1 MADKALRHGQGLI
14 HSFLALRKA
23 VGVIGVAL
31 PGVLYVVAGTAI
43 GSLSAGYYTA
53 GSAYFVA
60 SVCAIGIF
68 LLYYRGYD
76 RKDRIASFIA
86 GAAALVVG
94 QVPCGCGPQ
103 GREGPAFLWGW
114 APGYAT
120 SDWPLLHQGAAIIL
134 FTTLAVF
141 CLFLFPLSDGSVRIN
156 RKKRE
161 RNIVYYA
168 CGVVIVL
175 CLVAVVIDHVWLPWL
190 GPTGLYVIET
200 VMMLAFGL
208 SWAVKGEA
216 IPPLNDRTPAGPPLA
231 AVSAQGGTP

>member
-23 VGVIGVAL
+23 VGFIGMAL
-31 PGVLYVVAGTAI
+31 PFVLLLVHG
-43 GSLSAGYYTA
+43 GSLGSISAGYYTA
-53 GSAYFVA
+53 GSALFVA
-60 SVCAIGIF
+60 GVCAIGIF

-86 GAAALVVG
+86 GTAALIVG

-103 GREGPAFLWGW
+103 GQSGPAFLWGW
-114 APGYAT
+114 APGYIT
-120 SDWPLLHQGAAIIL
+120 SDWPRVHQGAAFIL
-134 FTTLAVF
+134 FCTLAVF
-141 CLFLFPLSDGSVRIN
+141 CLFLFPLSDGSKDVN
-156 RKKRE
+156 RKKQQ

-168 CGVVIVL
+168 CGGVIVV
-175 CLVAVVIDHVWLPWL
+175 CLVAIVIDHVWAPWL
-190 GPTGLYVIET
+190 GPTGLYVAET
-200 VMMLAFGL
+200 IMMLAFGF

-231 AVSAQGGTP
+231 PVSATPMA